1 MALHTGAAEERN
13 GDYFGPPV
21 NRIARLLSTGHGGQV
36 LLSAVTYGLVR
47 DVQGHLEPE
56 AELRDLD
63 EYRLRDPRHTERIY
77 QLVVPTCRR
86 ISRS

>member
-1 MALHTGAAEERN
+1 M
-13 GDYFGPPV
+13 
-21 NRIARLLSTGHGGQV
+21 ST
-36 LLSAVTYGLVR
+36 VTHGLVR
-47 DVQGHLEPE
+47 DVRGHLEPE

-63 EYRLRDPRHTERIY
+63 EYRLRDLRYTERIY

>member
-1 MALHTGAAEERN
+1 M
-13 GDYFGPPV
+13 
-21 NRIARLLSTGHGGQV
+21 
-36 LLSAVTYGLVR
+36 SAVIHGLVR

-63 EYRLRDPRHTERIY
+63 EYRLRDPRYTERIY